1 MPYFSRTKDLKEQ
14 LERALNEM
22 QELKSARDRQA
33 TMVCFIIFYIIH
45 KIQKTE
51 KILTCTFIKPK
62 KKNIYVFTVV
72 NEIL

>member
-1 MPYFSRTKDLKEQ
+1 MPCFSRTKDLKDQ

-33 TMVCFIIFYIIH
+33 TMVCYIIIFIIH
-45 KIQKTE
+45 KIQKTR
-51 KILTCTFIKPK
+51 KILSLNNKQI
-62 KKNIYVFTVV
+62 IFTVV

>member
-1 MPYFSRTKDLKEQ
+1 MPYFSRTKDLKDQ

-33 TMVCFIIFYIIH
+33 TMVCYIIFFIIH
-45 KIQKTE
+45 KIQKTG
-51 KILTCTFIKPK
+51 KILSLNNK
-62 KKNIYVFTVV
+62 KIIFTVV